1 MVASGWTDIACEAG
15 LKLHD
20 YAAVVPVL
28 EGAGAVITD
37 WNGAPL
43 ALQSERT
50 VNGQVL
56 AAGDKDI
63 HAEAV
68 RLLSSQI

>member
-1 MVASGWTDIACEAG
+1 
-15 LKLHD
+15 
-20 YAAVVPVL
+20 VVPVL

-56 AAGDKDI
+56 AAGDAQC
-63 HAEAV
+63 HAAAVEAL
-68 RLLSSQI
+68 RS